1 MEIVLDSN
9 ILFSALISGKEIY
22 IDILRSLEVYVPDF
36 IFNELSKYQKRIIKK
51 NRLEDEFIFFV
62 KELFSEITV
71 IPKFAISRKSY
82 EVAAS
87 LCDGVDPKDS
97 AFLALSIEFDVPL
110 WTNDKKLI
118 QGLAAKGYKK
128 IITTEEIFE
137 QALMNKKRSVVAD
150 PRSLV

>member
-1 MEIVLDSN
+1 MDSN

-87 LCDGVDPKDS
+87 LCESERFSFFSTK
-97 AFLALSIEFDVPL
+97 
-110 WTNDKKLI
+110 
-118 QGLAAKGYKK
+118 Y
-128 IITTEEIFE
+128 
-137 QALMNKKRSVVAD
+137 
-150 PRSLV
+150 